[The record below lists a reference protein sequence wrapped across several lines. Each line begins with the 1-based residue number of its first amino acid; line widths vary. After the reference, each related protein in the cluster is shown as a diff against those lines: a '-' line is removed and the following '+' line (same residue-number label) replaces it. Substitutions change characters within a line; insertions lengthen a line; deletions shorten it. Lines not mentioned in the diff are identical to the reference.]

1 MWKWYLSFHPR
12 RISKKKQALPS
23 PGPGHN
29 RSSSRQMGVDVNEA
43 PSRTSRMGMDPS
55 LSEVQTTPLA
65 IATGVFLLRIQ
76 GIKNWLHR
84 VS

>member
-1 MWKWYLSFHPR
+1 MWKWYLHFHPR
-12 RISKKKQALPS
+12 RISKKKQALPA

-29 RSSSRQMGVDVNEA
+29 RSPSRQMGVDVSEA

-55 LSEVQTTPLA
+55 LSEAQTTPLA

-76 GIKNWLHR
+76 GIKNWLRR